1 MRAHA
6 CGFGLVETMVAL
18 ALGLFVVACATVLLQ
33 AGRLDSRHSLAGQ
46 RVTQDLRHAAE
57 QIARNLRRAGH
68 WGGAQAA
75 VGAGAGSGAA
85 DNPYAALTATNG
97 TLAWRWSRDAVEN
110 GSVDTN
116 EQFALRLAGGA
127 VQFQFGAA
135 GWQTMTDAST
145 VVVTTL
151 ALVPQVVETP
161 LPALCDAACA
171 PGDAACPPRH
181 VARRVAVSLAGR
193 APGDAA
199 VVRRFD
205 TTVRLR
211 NDLVVGRCS

>member
-1 MRAHA
+1 MRTHSS
-6 CGFGLVETMVAL
+6 GFGLVETMVAL

-33 AGRLDSRHSLAGQ
+33 TSRLDARHSLAGQ
-46 RVTQDLRHAAE
+46 RVTQELRHTGE

-68 WGGAQAA
+68 WGGADAA
-75 VGAGAGSGAA
+75 VGAGAA

-110 GSVDTN
+110 GSVDSN

-127 VQFQFGAA
+127 VQFQFGGA

-181 VARRVAVSLAGR
+181 VARSVAVALAGR

-211 NDLVVGRCS
+211 NDLIVGHCS